1 MPEGQFKP
9 SSLSAQT
16 VLAFDYGVK
25 RIGIAVGNTQLQT
38 AQPLM
43 TLHAKNK
50 DQVFQDIQ
58 KLIKEWQPDLLVVG
72 LPRHPDGAE
81 HEMTLKATKFGNQL
95 HGRMNLPI
103 FWVDE
108 RYTSAVIDADEE
120 DLDAAAATLILEQF
134 FSENILD

>member
-1 MPEGQFKP
+1 MPEVRFTP
-9 SSLSAQT
+9 SASKAQT
-16 VLAFDYGVK
+16 ALAFDYGVK
-25 RIGIAVGNTQLQT
+25 RIGIAVGNTQLKI

-43 TLHAKNK
+43 TLQAKNK

-58 KLIKEWQPDLLVVG
+58 KLIKEWQPDFLVVG

-81 HEMTLKATKFGNQL
+81 HEMTLKATRFGNQL
-95 HGRMNLPI
+95 NGRMNLPI

-108 RYTSAVIDADEE
+108 RYSSVVIDAEE
-120 DLDAAAATLILEQF
+120 EEIDAAAAALILEQF

>member
-1 MPEGQFKP
+1 MPEDRFTP
-9 SSLSAQT
+9 STSKAQT
-16 VLAFDYGVK
+16 ALAFDYGVK
-25 RIGIAVGNTQLQT
+25 RIGIAVGNTQLKT

-58 KLIKEWQPDLLVVG
+58 KLIKEWQPDFLVVG

-81 HEMTLKATKFGNQL
+81 HEMTLKATRFGNQL
-95 HGRMNLPI
+95 NGRMNLPI

-108 RYTSAVIDADEE
+108 RYTSAVIDAEE
-120 DLDAAAATLILEQF
+120 EEIDAAAAALILEQF
-134 FSENILD
+134 FSENI

>member
-9 SSLSAQT
+9 SALKAQT

-25 RIGIAVGNTQLQT
+25 RIGIAVGNTQLKT
-38 AQPLM
+38 AQPL
-43 TLHAKNK
+43 TTVHAKNK

-81 HEMTLKATKFGNQL
+81 HEMTQKATRFGNQL
-95 HGRMNLPI
+95 HGRMGLPV

-108 RYTSAVIDADEE
+108 RYTSAVLDADEDE
-120 DLDAAAATLILEQF
+120 LDAAAATLILAQF
-134 FSENILD
+134 FSENISD